1 MAVAASAAG
10 LRTSAALAGAE
21 GVERLDGDHSCGHR
35 RDQAARQHQTPQAD
49 RPHPDPGPALRAGF
63 GDDVVGRV
71 VAEPA
76 GHITVDVSCV
86 PVEQQGESSGSR
98 HDRSIRSASDRVVLN
113 GMWLGLFKEEVV
125 SPVFHTSQESSSR
138 DAADR
143 PGKLG

>member
-1 MAVAASAAG
+1 VAVAASAAG

-35 RDQAARQHQTPQAD
+35 RDQADRQHQTPQAD

-86 PVEQQGESSGSR
+86 PVEQQGEILGISPRSFDQVGVGQGRTER
-98 HDRSIRSASDRVVLN
+98 HVV
-113 GMWLGLFKEEVV
+113 GPFKEVV
-125 SPVFHTSQESSSR
+125 SPVFHTSQESSAR